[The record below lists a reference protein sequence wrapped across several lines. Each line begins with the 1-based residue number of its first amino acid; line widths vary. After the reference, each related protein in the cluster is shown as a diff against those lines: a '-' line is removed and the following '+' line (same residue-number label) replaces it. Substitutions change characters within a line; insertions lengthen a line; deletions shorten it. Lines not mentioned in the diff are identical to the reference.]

1 MAEIN
6 DNIKKTP
13 VAEEHIPTDEKLEAI
28 QAEATV
34 PAGYITVELST
45 KGLLYAPKKFH
56 IRNFTTDDV
65 MGLAIT
71 DDEYLPFK
79 VCELLQ
85 KLVYEDDV
93 KIRDFHMKE
102 VEETL
107 FTLYTTFY
115 STTMKDIEY
124 EPTKEDMDWLAEHNG
139 GDESETY
146 RKIVRD
152 LKNGKWKPKIMQLD
166 LEQVKP
172 FEIDEK
178 SFKKRCK
185 VKKPSGFSC
194 AYEMP
199 HYGDVLT
206 LQEFANETFK
216 EKDKQFAKIQKM
228 LKFENEAKEK
238 WYAGEAVS
246 IEAIPGVP
254 DAEIKKFNDYQLEK
268 SVFYMIAV
276 RALHLVEYKGEDVS
290 GLSLAKRFDL
300 ARDPELDYGTFKKI
314 NDAFESVKVGLNTK
328 VKILN
333 PITNQVG
340 DYEQSFRLFTI
351 LQALISNDPN
361 GVVIEFE

>member
-6 DNIKKTP
+6 DN
-13 VAEEHIPTDEKLEAI
+13 EKLPVSEQNIITSEAI
-28 QAEATV
+28 KDIEADAKV
-34 PAGYITVELST
+34 PAGYLDIQLST
-45 KGLLYAPKKFH
+45 NGYLYAPKKFH

-79 VCELLQ
+79 VCELMQ
-85 KLVYEDDV
+85 KLIWEKDV
-93 KIRDFHMKE
+93 NVRDFHMKE

-107 FTLYTTFY
+107 YRLYVNFY
-115 STTMKDIEY
+115 STVMKDIEY
-124 EPTKEDMDWLAEHNG
+124 NPTEEDLKWLADHNG

-146 RKIVRD
+146 RKMVRD
-152 LKNGKWKPKIMQLD
+152 LKSGKWKPKIDQIDLNQVTTNELD
-166 LEQVKP
+166 A
-172 FEIDEK
+172 

-206 LQEFANETFK
+206 LQEFANRTFK
-216 EKDKQFAKIQKM
+216 ERDKQFAKIEKM

-238 WYAGEAVS
+238 WYAGEAIS

-254 DAEIKKFNDYQLEK
+254 DAEIKKYNDYQLEK
-268 SVFYMIAV
+268 SIFYMIAI

-290 GLSLAKRFDL
+290 NLPLDKKFEL

-314 NDAFESVKVGLNTK
+314 NDAFEKVKVGLNTT

-351 LQALISNDPN
+351 LQALVSNEPN
-361 GVVIEFE
+361 GVTIEFE